1 MTRLLVEC
9 TYVFEHPKVNSGIQR
24 VVRNVIR
31 ELPEADE
38 TVECIPVAM
47 LDGTLYQVHSLAPL
61 DPRPHSPLVR
71 LRILVE
77 RAANYFWLGQRTLE
91 KRRPFRS
98 SPWAR
103 RLLYVACRLFAFAFL
118 SIPLR
123 LLDRILGK
131 QQPAPV
137 RATPL
142 EHRAGDQLVLLD
154 SSWHA
159 DFFPLAERLKSE
171 GVGIVSVIY
180 DLIPLTHP
188 QFCDAGLVKVFN
200 HWFDWIA
207 ATADGY
213 VAISETIRDEVRA
226 EMLRRIGPEKVAQR
240 WFDYFHLGSELDLV
254 EDGASVEPDLLRM
267 FKAKAPVFL
276 MVSTIEPRKNHGY
289 LLDAFERA
297 WAQGSQARLC
307 IAGRIG
313 WKCEALVER
322 VRQHPELNKRLFM
335 FNDLSDK
342 SLEYAYSHA
351 ASLVFP
357 SYVEGFG
364 LPLVEAM
371 QRGLPA
377 MGSDIPVFRE
387 IGGEFMAY
395 FDLADPHPPVVPFGG
410 HVVHRARLDL
420 QLAST
425 GFSLSVFKQ
434 FRELAAEADVVN
446 YHFPWPFMDLV
457 HFLTGMNKPSV
468 VTYHSDIIRQRVLL
482 KLYRPLMG
490 RFLHSVD
497 RIAVASPNYFSTSDV
512 LRQYRE
518 KTRVITYGLDKAC
531 YPKPAAQRLEH
542 WREKLGPRFFLFVGV
557 MRYYKG
563 LHILL
568 DALQGTDYPV
578 VIVGAGPLQAEL
590 YAQAAALGLRNVHFL
605 GRVDDED
612 KVALLQLSYAMV
624 FPSHLRSE
632 AFGISLLEG
641 AMYGKPMI
649 SSEIGT
655 GTSYINIHGETGL
668 VVPPSQPAAFRQA
681 MRWLWEHPQQA
692 EEMGR
697 NAEARYRQLFTAE
710 EMGRRWSEL
719 YRELLEEKASSRYV
733 KAAR

>member
-1 MTRLLVEC
+1 MRVLHFYK
-9 TYVFEHPKVNSGIQR
+9 TYLS
-24 VVRNVIR
+24 
-31 ELPEADE
+31 E
-38 TVECIPVAM
+38 TVGGIEQVIFQLCESSGSWGIDNHV
-47 LDGTLYQVHSLAPL
+47 LTL
-61 DPRPHSPLVR
+61 
-71 LRILVE
+71 
-77 RAANYFWLGQRTLE
+77 
-91 KRRPFRS
+91 S
-98 SPWAR
+98 S
-103 RLLYVACRLFAFAFL
+103 
-118 SIPLR
+118 
-123 LLDRILGK
+123 
-131 QQPAPV
+131 
-137 RATPL
+137 
-142 EHRAGDQLVLLD
+142 
-154 SSWHA
+154 
-159 DFFPLAERLKSE
+159 
-171 GVGIVSVIY
+171 
-180 DLIPLTHP
+180 
-188 QFCDAGLVKVFN
+188 
-200 HWFDWIA
+200 
-207 ATADGY
+207 
-213 VAISETIRDEVRA
+213 
-226 EMLRRIGPEKVAQR
+226 
-240 WFDYFHLGSELDLV
+240 
-254 EDGASVEPDLLRM
+254 
-267 FKAKAPVFL
+267 
-276 MVSTIEPRKNHGY
+276 
-289 LLDAFERA
+289 
-297 WAQGSQARLC
+297 
-307 IAGRIG
+307 
-313 WKCEALVER
+313 
-322 VRQHPELNKRLFM
+322 
-335 FNDLSDK
+335 
-342 SLEYAYSHA
+342 
-351 ASLVFP
+351 
-357 SYVEGFG
+357 
-364 LPLVEAM
+364 
-371 QRGLPA
+371 
-377 MGSDIPVFRE
+377 
-387 IGGEFMAY
+387 
-395 FDLADPHPPVVPFGG
+395 DPHPPVVPFGG

-578 VIVGAGPLQAEL
+578 VIVGAGP
-590 YAQAAALGLRNVHFL
+590 
-605 GRVDDED
+605 
-612 KVALLQLSYAMV
+612 
-624 FPSHLRSE
+624 SHLRSE

-668 VVPPSQPAAFRQA
+668 VVPPSQPAAFREA

-692 EEMGR
+692 EDMGR